1 MLVALTLLPGCGAS
15 PITNTRLEASI
26 APTFANLVHV
36 QLERAG
42 LATIPAAEIKVNARC
57 TRAGGGVSGAGEWVC
72 AIVWFGP
79 NRQLLRDTYDV
90 SVGIDGCYTASVD
103 AAETELGGPVIK
115 TPDGRSVRNL
125 LYRFDGCFDT
135 T

>member
-1 MLVALTLLPGCGAS
+1 MATAGCGAS
-15 PITNTRLEASI
+15 PITATRIEASI

-36 QLERAG
+36 QLQRAG
-42 LATIPAAEIKVNARC
+42 LPEITATEIKVTATC
-57 TRAGGGVSGAGEWVC
+57 SRAGGAKSGAGEWIC
-72 AIVWFGP
+72 TLMWSGP
-79 NRQLLRDTYDV
+79 NGRLLRDTFDV
-90 SVGIDGCYTASVD
+90 TVGVDGCYTAAVD

-115 TPDGRSVRNL
+115 GPSGRDVRNL